1 MSTSPRSCTHPKK
14 FCSNPGE
21 PDDDARPMESAPSTV
36 TNASMEARITRFANR
51 RIGSGTRL
59 VENRS
64 IGKMV
69 RDGHAAVRKAR

>member
-1 MSTSPRSCTHPKK
+1 
-14 FCSNPGE
+14 
-21 PDDDARPMESAPSTV
+21 MESAPSTV